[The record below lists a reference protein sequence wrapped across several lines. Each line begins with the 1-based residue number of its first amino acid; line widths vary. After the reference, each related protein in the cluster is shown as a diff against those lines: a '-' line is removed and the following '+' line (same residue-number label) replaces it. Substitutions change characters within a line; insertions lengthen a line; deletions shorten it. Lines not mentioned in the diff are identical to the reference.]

1 LGPAATLSP
10 SSITR
15 CALNSREALPH
26 ATPAPL
32 SVPPLQPVSLV
43 LPLRISRPSLVAPDV
58 RHHSLGWFHAPRSA
72 FMRAQLRSLL
82 RALSASASPLQS
94 TRLSPRSHNGFRQN
108 LRGVSQESSIT
119 RPVAIDG
126 RNWGSDHGVSARAPT
141 GTVAISFPVRGW
153 GSPSRHQ
160 ENHISQ
166 LPFSL

>member
-1 LGPAATLSP
+1 MGPAATLSP

-58 RHHSLGWFHAPRSA
+58 RHHSSGWFHAPRSA
-72 FMRAQLRSLL
+72 FMRAQLRSLR

-94 TRLSPRSHNGFRQN
+94 TSLSPRSHNGFRQN
-108 LRGVSQESSIT
+108 LRGVSQESPANH
-119 RPVAIDG
+119 PVAIACG
-126 RNWGSDHGVSARAPT
+126 NWGSYHGNHPAPPPANRHASSSS
-141 GTVAISFPVRGW
+141 GAERSLG
-153 GSPSRHQ
+153 RHQ
-160 ENHISQ
+160 KLH
-166 LPFSL
+166 F